1 MTRDGSDVFSV
12 TNETVSSTT
21 TVAVDRRRGDDLAR
35 GRRGVINVLPC
46 GGAPLDQET
55 CMGAA
60 CTASATQGG
69 VQFSVNAGTPSG
81 TTDIFL
87 TGFNQAP
94 PAGVCPGFNTNTNGV
109 QFDIRPLTTDGTFEM
124 VIPRRRF

>member
-1 MTRDGSDVFSV
+1 MS
-12 TNETVSSTT
+12 
-21 TVAVDRRRGDDLAR
+21 L
-35 GRRGVINVLPC
+35 NVLPC

-60 CTASATQGG
+60 CTASAVQGG

-94 PAGVCPGFNTNTNGV
+94 PTGACPGFDVEQRTACSS
-109 QFDIRPLTTDGTFEM
+109 ISAH
-124 VIPRRRF
+124 